1 MCHLDLIDNWS
12 NFIHA
17 NYREKIKLPIGK
29 DGRFTFVMLFVPRKC
44 HAVFTTDA
52 PQTKYDQIKMKVD
65 YM

>member
-1 MCHLDLIDNWS
+1 MLA
-12 NFIHA
+12 NF
-17 NYREKIKLPIGK
+17 REKTKLQIGE
-29 DGRFTFVMLFVPRKC
+29 DGRNSFTFVMLFVPREC